1 MLTLT
6 ASGDVSDY
14 SDTSTLQTRVA
25 ELAGV
30 DASLVS
36 ISVAAASVIITA
48 TIAVPAS
55 TTASAVQSAL
65 ASELSSAA
73 AASTALGITV
83 EGTPTV
89 VLTPSS
95 TAPPAPP
102 ASGASDGSS
111 AVTIQLPLLVVQVL
125 WCWRYCWWWP
135 VASAENGPHRGRRSR
150 CVAARMAL

>member
-83 EGTPTV
+83 EGTPTI
-89 VLTPSS
+89 VL
-95 TAPPAPP
+95 AP
-102 ASGASDGSS
+102 
-111 AVTIQLPLLVVQVL
+111 
-125 WCWRYCWWWP
+125 
-135 VASAENGPHRGRRSR
+135 
-150 CVAARMAL
+150 